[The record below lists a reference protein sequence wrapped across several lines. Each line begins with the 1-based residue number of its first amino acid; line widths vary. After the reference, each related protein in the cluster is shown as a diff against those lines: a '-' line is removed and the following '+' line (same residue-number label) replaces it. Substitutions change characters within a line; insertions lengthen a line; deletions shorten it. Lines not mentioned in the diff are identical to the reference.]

1 MSDPLARYPVLLE
14 FRASVRRPRLLMSG
28 NVIELFLDKQG
39 PYADAALALGQA
51 KYHDA
56 EVAVT
61 LRLMKHPD
69 GRDAA
74 VEAPVEPDEW
84 NEALDAAIATVSAMS
99 REQLLEVGAAAVI
112 GCLKR

>member
-1 MSDPLARYPVLLE
+1 MSEERDELEAYPVLME

-28 NVIELFLDKQG
+28 NVVELFLDKLG
-39 PYADAALALGQA
+39 PYADAALVLGQG

-74 VEAPVEPDEW
+74 EPRPKPPPPER
-84 NEALDAAIATVSAMS
+84 S
-99 REQLLEVGAAAVI
+99 RERQPGEDDEVPFP
-112 GCLKR
+112 